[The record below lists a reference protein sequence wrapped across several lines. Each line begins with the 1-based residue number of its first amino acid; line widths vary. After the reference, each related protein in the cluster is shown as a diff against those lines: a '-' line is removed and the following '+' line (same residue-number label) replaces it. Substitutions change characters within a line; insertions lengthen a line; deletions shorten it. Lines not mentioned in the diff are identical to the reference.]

1 MLGGGVV
8 GSNAALVA
16 AGMGADVTITDI
28 SLPRLRQ
35 LDEIMPANVNTL
47 YSSAYNIEQELPS
60 ADLVIGSVLVP
71 GAKAPHLVSRDMLG
85 LMKPGSVVVDVAIDQ
100 GGCFETSH
108 PTTHSSPIYVVDGV
122 VHYAV
127 ANIPGAV
134 PCTSTLGLTNATLPY
149 VVRIAD
155 MGWKKACQ
163 ADPGL
168 ADGVN
173 IVDGSV
179 TFKAVAEAFDM
190 EYTPSEKFL

>member
-1 MLGGGVV
+1 
-8 GSNAALVA
+8 
-16 AGMGADVTITDI
+16 
-28 SLPRLRQ
+28 
-35 LDEIMPANVNTL
+35 
-47 YSSAYNIEQELPS
+47 
-60 ADLVIGSVLVP
+60 
-71 GAKAPHLVSRDMLG
+71 
-85 LMKPGSVVVDVAIDQ
+85 MKPGSVVVDVAIDQ